1 MTLPTRSKGDGMKL
15 EIKQRIEQIHQSE
28 IPEAYKKTKAG
39 ILPGDWDVYML
50 GDCLSRVE
58 RPVEVKPNELYT
70 QIGIRSHGKGLFYKE
85 PVAGA
90 ALGNKAVFWIE
101 PDCFIVNIVFAWEQ
115 AIGKTT
121 QSEVGMI
128 GSHRFPMYR
137 PVNDRVDIDYLISYF
152 LTKRGTDIL
161 EAASPGGA
169 GRNKTLGQDRFLKS
183 KIVLPPIEEQQKIA
197 AILTTQD
204 RVIEL
209 KEKRLAEKQRQKKYL
224 MQQLLTGKKR
234 LPGFSGEWK
243 NIKLCE
249 VLSER
254 KEKNVEQNLRI
265 CSVAVQKG
273 VVDQV
278 EHLGRS
284 YAANDTSN
292 YSVAHYGDIIYTKSP
307 TGDFL
312 YGIVKQN
319 LLQETVAVSPLYGVF
334 TPMTFGLG
342 YFLHTYFQSAICAR
356 NYLLPIVQK
365 GAKNT
370 INITNDTFISSKLYL
385 PLDVEE
391 QKAIADT
398 FIAADRE
405 IDLLRQDIEQEKQ
418 KKKALMQ
425 LLLTGIV
432 RVKT

>member
-1 MTLPTRSKGDGMKL
+1 MTP
-15 EIKQRIEQIHQSE
+15 EIKQRIEQIRRGEVPEGYVKKRKVVIPQQWGLPQIKDIASISSGSTPNRNNSE
-28 IPEAYKKTKAG
+28 YWNGNIAWVTTGELSSGHVNHTSELITVKAVKETKMRIYPQGTLLMAMYGQGKTRGTVA
-39 ILPGDWDVYML
+39 ILEIDAAVNQA
-50 GDCLSRVE
+50 CAAIT
-58 RPVEVKPNELYT
+58 VKD
-70 QIGIRSHGKGLFYKE
+70 GKSKFLFYQLKNSYQDIRK
-85 PVAGA
+85 
-90 ALGNKAVFWIE
+90 LSNTGNQENLNADIIKTYQVPWA
-101 PDCFIVNIVFAWEQ
+101 PD
-115 AIGKTT
+115 
-121 QSEVGMI
+121 
-128 GSHRFPMYR
+128 
-137 PVNDRVDIDYLISYF
+137 
-152 LTKRGTDIL
+152 
-161 EAASPGGA
+161 
-169 GRNKTLGQDRFLKS
+169 
-183 KIVLPPIEEQQKIA
+183 EEQERIST
-197 AILTTQD
+197 ILTTQD
-204 RVIEL
+204 KVIEL

-334 TPMTFGLG
+334 TPLTFGLG

-405 IDLLRQDIEQEKQ
+405 IELLQQDIEQEKQ

>member
-1 MTLPTRSKGDGMKL
+1 MTPS
-15 EIKQRIEQIHQSE
+15 IKQRIEQIRRRE
-28 IPEAYKKTKAG
+28 VPEGYKKEKLG
-39 ILPGDWDVYML
+39 IVPEEWNETSFSTLFTSTSDYTDDLDKYPLYSLTIEDGITPKT
-50 GDCLSRVE
+50 E
-58 RPVEVKPNELYT
+58 RYK
-70 QIGIRSHGKGLFYKE
+70 RSHLVKKEDSYKIVRPNDYAYNPMNLRFGAVARHKGDM
-85 PVAGA
+85 PVAVSGYYDI
-90 ALGNKAVFWIE
+90 F
-101 PDCFIVNIVFAWEQ
+101 
-115 AIGKTT
+115 TT
-121 QSEVGMI
+121 VHESDLPFMD
-128 GSHRFPMYR
+128 S
-137 PVNDRVDIDYLISYF
+137 F
-152 LTKRGTDIL
+152 LTCGPMITYYNRVSTGSLVEKQRVHFSQFL
-161 EAASPGGA
+161 E
-169 GRNKTLGQDRFLKS
+169 FM
-183 KIVLPPIEEQQKIA
+183 LPLPSINERTKIA

-204 RVIEL
+204 KVIEL

-319 LLQETVAVSPLYGVF
+319 LLQEKVAVSPLYGVF

-342 YFLHTYFQSAICAR
+342 YFLHTYFQSAIYAR

-432 RVKT
+432 RVKHDSI

>member
-1 MTLPTRSKGDGMKL
+1 MTP
-15 EIKQRIEQIHQSE
+15 EIKQRIEQIRRGEVPEGYVKKRKVVIPQQWGLPQIKDIASISSGSTPNRNNSE
-28 IPEAYKKTKAG
+28 YWNGNIAWVTTGELSSGHVNHTSELITVKAVKETKVRIYPQGTLLMAMYGQGKTRGTVA
-39 ILPGDWDVYML
+39 ILEIDAAVNQA
-50 GDCLSRVE
+50 CAAIT
-58 RPVEVKPNELYT
+58 VKD
-70 QIGIRSHGKGLFYKE
+70 GKSKFLFYQLKNSYQDIRK
-85 PVAGA
+85 
-90 ALGNKAVFWIE
+90 LSNTGNQENLNADIIKTYQVPWA
-101 PDCFIVNIVFAWEQ
+101 PD
-115 AIGKTT
+115 
-121 QSEVGMI
+121 
-128 GSHRFPMYR
+128 
-137 PVNDRVDIDYLISYF
+137 
-152 LTKRGTDIL
+152 
-161 EAASPGGA
+161 
-169 GRNKTLGQDRFLKS
+169 
-183 KIVLPPIEEQQKIA
+183 EEQERIST
-197 AILTTQD
+197 ILTTQD
-204 RVIEL
+204 KVIKL

-234 LPGFSGEWK
+234 LPGFSGAWK

-254 KEKNVEQNLRI
+254 KEKNIEQNLRI

-273 VVDQV
+273 VIDQI

-284 YAANDTSN
+284 YAASDTSN

-342 YFLHTYFQSAICAR
+342 YFLHTYFQSAICAQ

-405 IDLLRQDIEQEKQ
+405 IELLQQDIEQEKQ

-425 LLLTGIV
+425 MLLTGIV